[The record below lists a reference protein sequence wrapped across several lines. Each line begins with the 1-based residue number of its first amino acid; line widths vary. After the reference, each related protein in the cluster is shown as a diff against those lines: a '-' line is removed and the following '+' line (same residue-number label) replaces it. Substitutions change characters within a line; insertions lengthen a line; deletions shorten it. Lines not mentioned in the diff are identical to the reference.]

1 MYLRSE
7 VQVDTIGVVVGQLG
21 NVDEGVMAEGISF
34 CGMVEALDVCLM
46 ATSEVARSKGG
57 APS

>member
-1 MYLRSE
+1 M
-7 VQVDTIGVVVGQLG
+7 QADAIGVVVGQLG

-34 CGMVEALDVCLM
+34 CGMVVALDVCLM
-46 ATSEVARSKGG
+46 VTSEVVRSKGG